1 MEIFDNQIDLK
12 HPNSRD
18 KRKCFGSLTIGI
30 HHENGIGTKKLL
42 QNLQCDSLVEKEVP
56 VLCNVCVHCLGL

>member
-1 MEIFDNQIDLK
+1 MY
-12 HPNSRD
+12 
-18 KRKCFGSLTIGI
+18 FGSLTIVI
-30 HHENGIGTKKLL
+30 HHENGMATKKLL